1 MKNIG
6 KLIVLIAGAT
16 VAACSTNAIRVSD
29 DSAASN
35 TAKLPEQ
42 SVIAHSNEP
51 TGPGPAGTV
60 DPSKPKSKWTQSG
73 TPIDT
78 KKFDE
83 AIKAADSAVKKSPK
97 NADAKKALAKAY
109 FDRGMALTDA
119 RQYPSALGD
128 YRKAL
133 EADPNMAEA
142 KEWVDQIMGIYASM
156 NREAPKPGE
165 EPPPL
170 PYDGKEKDNK

>member
-1 MKNIG
+1 MKTIG
-6 KLIVLIAGAT
+6 KLIVIISGIT
-16 VAACSTNAIRVSD
+16 FAACSTNAVRVSD
-29 DSAASN
+29 NSAASN
-35 TAKLPEQ
+35 NSAKLPEQ

-51 TGPGPAGTV
+51 TGPGPAASV

-78 KKFDE
+78 KKFDD
-83 AIKAADSAVKKSPK
+83 AIKTADAAVKKSPK
-97 NADAKKALAKAY
+97 SADAKKALAKAY

-133 EADPNMAEA
+133 EADPEMAEA
-142 KEWVDQIMGIYASM
+142 KQWVDQIIGIYASM

-170 PYDGKEKDNK
+170 PFGDKEKEK

>member
-1 MKNIG
+1 MRTIG
-6 KLIVLIAGAT
+6 KVILVISSISF
-16 VAACSTNAIRVSD
+16 AACGTNAVRVSD
-29 DSAASN
+29 NTAAAN
-35 TAKLPEQ
+35 DAKLPEQ

-51 TGPGPAGTV
+51 TGPGPVANV
-60 DPSKPKSKWTQSG
+60 DPSKPKTKWTQSG

-83 AIKAADSAVKKSPK
+83 AIKAADASFKKAPK

-133 EADPNMAEA
+133 KVDPEMEEA
-142 KEWVDQIMGIYASM
+142 KQWVDQIIGIYASM
-156 NREAPKPGE
+156 NREAPKEGE

-170 PYDGKEKDNK
+170 PFDDKEPQK

>member
-1 MKNIG
+1 MKNIA
-6 KLIVLIAGAT
+6 KLVVFIFSVAF
-16 VAACSTNAIRVSD
+16 AACGTNAVRVSD
-29 DSAASN
+29 NTAPSSN
-35 TAKLPEQ
+35 AKLPEQ

-51 TGPGPAGTV
+51 TGPGPVPSV
-60 DPSKPKSKWTQSG
+60 DPSKPKTKWTQSG

-78 KKFDE
+78 TNFDE
-83 AIKAADSAVKKSPK
+83 AIKAGEAAAKKAPK

-133 EADPNMAEA
+133 AIDPEMAEA
-142 KEWVDQIMGIYASM
+142 KQWVDQIMGIYSSM

-170 PYDGKEKDNK
+170 PFGDKEKEK

>member
-1 MKNIG
+1 MKNIA
-6 KLIVLIAGAT
+6 KLIVFISSVAF
-16 VAACSTNAIRVSD
+16 AACGTNAVRVSD
-29 DSAASN
+29 NTAPSSN
-35 TAKLPEQ
+35 AKLPEQ

-51 TGPGPAGTV
+51 TGPGPVPSV
-60 DPSKPKSKWTQSG
+60 DPSNPKTKWTQSG

-78 KKFDE
+78 TKFDE
-83 AIKAADSAVKKSPK
+83 AIKAGEAALKKAPK
-97 NADAKKALAKAY
+97 SGDAKKALAKAY

-133 EADPNMAEA
+133 EIDPEMAEA
-142 KEWVDQIMGIYASM
+142 KQWVDQIMGIYSSM
-156 NREAPKPGE
+156 NREAPKAGE

-170 PYDGKEKDNK
+170 PFGDKEKEK

>member
-6 KLIVLIAGAT
+6 KLCILLSAAAF
-16 VAACSTNAIRVSD
+16 AACGTNAVRVSE
-29 DSAASN
+29 N
-35 TAKLPEQ
+35 TAPSNSNSLPEQ

-51 TGPGPAGTV
+51 TGPGPAV
-60 DPSKPKSKWTQSG
+60 ADPSKPKSKWTQSG

-78 KKFDE
+78 AKFDA
-83 AIKAADSAVKKSPK
+83 AIKAADAALKKSPK
-97 NADAKKALAKAY
+97 SAEAKKALAKAY

-128 YRKAL
+128 YRRAL
-133 EADPNMAEA
+133 EADPEMAEA
-142 KEWVDQIMGIYASM
+142 KEWVDQIIGIYAGM

-170 PYDGKEKDNK
+170 PFGDKEKEK